1 MEKTPLREEEIK
13 ELEDEIDLAVDRLFV
28 EKRKGFNEPLVQEPP
43 GLKPSPEPSF
53 EPIPPFEPV
62 LESSLEVS
70 EKPEKDFDFEE
81 SFAAPPPPLPSPPPS
96 YLKSIDQLEA
106 QLLALEWEI

>member
-43 GLKPSPEPSF
+43 GLKPSPR
-53 EPIPPFEPV
+53 
-62 LESSLEVS
+62 
-70 EKPEKDFDFEE
+70 
-81 SFAAPPPPLPSPPPS
+81 
-96 YLKSIDQLEA
+96 
-106 QLLALEWEI
+106 ALF